1 MVAQAPPL
9 LVPAATMPVTPEIWR
24 VLRYNDKMP
33 DTNLDDTVTTGTHVR
48 LACLI
53 RLDGVHGVVVELVQK
68 TSKVARGVLG
78 RWRHDKEGRRESGT
92 LRVPWELL
100 RNSSVSGR
108 ERCAFLGSYFVTPA

>member
-78 RWRHDKEGRRESGT
+78 RWRHDKEGRTGT
-92 LRVPWELL
+92 P
-100 RNSSVSGR
+100 S
-108 ERCAFLGSYFVTPA
+108 AFLGSYFVTPR